1 MELSKA
7 KGTRGKNKC
16 LHSRYPPCLGWTI
29 NSHLYSNFEWSVE
42 SKSELLWFC
51 FLSFGDWS
59 GRLPLLPQPIR
70 FKTKTNRD
78 MVTRVFP
85 RFGQFACIHFE
96 FSLVLKVFSCLLIGG
111 CRYSGFGFT
120 TLNSNTALKKTIQ
133 VHWTW
138 ILHLAFECA
147 VQTGTWPETAKPLI
161 VMFCYL

>member
-1 MELSKA
+1 MRFKRIPCQKSFNEQLSANCSQFSIFQKRDVIVELSKA

-51 FLSFGDWS
+51 FVSFGDWS

-85 RFGQFACIHFE
+85 RFRQFASFHLE
-96 FSLVLKVFSCLLIGG
+96 FSLALKVFTV
-111 CRYSGFGFT
+111 F
-120 TLNSNTALKKTIQ
+120 
-133 VHWTW
+133 
-138 ILHLAFECA
+138 
-147 VQTGTWPETAKPLI
+147 
-161 VMFCYL
+161 